1 MGYTQPS
8 ERIPG
13 VDLPVQIIESTR
25 RKKTVSAKVV
35 GGVLE
40 VRTPMGLHRAERD
53 AHIRQLA
60 TRLARKRASTELDLP
75 ARAAMLAKKYGLPR
89 PNSIEWSSR
98 QNSRWGSCTPSQ
110 GSVRISD
117 RMSGMPKWV
126 VDYVIIHEL
135 AHLVHLHHDADFHA
149 LVARYPRAERAEGFL
164 EAVSLGFTDGVP
176 RSLDND
182 HTQNEGSRS

>member
-40 VRTPMGLHRAERD
+40 VRTPVGLHRTERD

-60 TRLARKRASTELDLP
+60 ARLARKRASTELDLP
-75 ARAAMLAKKYGLPR
+75 SRAAALAKKYGLPR

-164 EAVSLGFTDGVP
+164 EAVSLGFTDGLSP
-176 RSLDND
+176 QTPGDENARDK
-182 HTQNEGSRS
+182 EF